1 MSRFSIK
8 DLLVA
13 TALIAAGLGGLAY
26 LAGYEDWSSWQ
37 LALWLA
43 TGPVIGCGL
52 LFPFR
57 RPWLGLAL
65 GVVMQSLVFL
75 VSR

>member
-1 MSRFSIK
+1 MPRFSFK
-8 DLLVA
+8 ELLLA
-13 TALIAAGLGGLAY
+13 MTLIAVGLGALAY
-26 LAGYEDWSSWQ
+26 LAGYKDWSNWQ

-43 TGPVIGCGL
+43 TGPIIGCGL
-52 LFPFR
+52 FIPFR